1 MTHCTTPGLRHTRF
15 VSRVAAFAVLCSC
28 TATQAEVKKSIAVA
42 PIGSSAGTVSWIS
55 GEAIQAQLITE
66 LTNTGRYRVVEREN
80 IAGILGEQ
88 DMGTA
93 GRTRKGSSPQSGD
106 LEGAQLMIKG
116 VITDAEEE
124 SGKGARGSFAGISL
138 GGKKTVY
145 RVTMDFRI
153 YDTQTGLILDTATVT
168 AEQVK
173 KSKGGGLR
181 IGGLGLGGNKSGGD
195 TTGAIVR
202 DLIKQALAAIDQQ
215 AAKLPWKSSVLAVN
229 DGKTVIL
236 GGSRDGLE
244 DGMRFKVFSLGTP
257 VVDEETGVVLDEG
270 EETEVGE
277 IKLVQVKEKVS
288 YAATVTGEPP
298 RKGYVVR
305 LITETKG

>member
-1 MTHCTTPGLRHTRF
+1 MAYSKTAGTRPNRLAAGL
-15 VSRVAAFAVLCSC
+15 AALGIICCC
-28 TATQAEVKKSIAVA
+28 TAAQAEVKKSIAVA
-42 PIGSSAGTVSWIS
+42 PIGSSAGTVAWIS

-66 LTNTGRYRVVEREN
+66 LTKTGRYRVVEREN
-80 IAGILGEQ
+80 IGGILAEQ

-93 GRTRKGSSPQSGD
+93 GRTRKGSGPATGD

-138 GGKKTVY
+138 GGRKTIY

-153 YDTQTGLILDTATVT
+153 YDTQTSLILDTATVT

-173 KSKGGGLR
+173 KKKSGGLR
-181 IGGLGLGGNKSGGD
+181 IGGLGLGGDKSAGD
-195 TTGAIVR
+195 TTGAIIR
-202 DLIKQALAAIDQQ
+202 DLIKQALVAVDKQ
-215 AAKLPWKSSVLAVN
+215 AEKLGWKSKVLTVKN
-229 DGKTVIL
+229 DKVVIL

-244 DGMRFKVFSLGTP
+244 DGMRFRLFQLGEQII
-257 VVDEETGVVLDEG
+257 DEDTGQVLDEG

-277 IKLVQVKEKVS
+277 IKLTQVKEKVS
-288 YAATVTGEPP
+288 YATSVTGEPAQ
-298 RKGYVVR
+298 KGNVVK
-305 LITETKG
+305 LITGG

>member
-1 MTHCTTPGLRHTRF
+1 MAYLKTAGTRPNGL
-15 VSRVAAFAVLCSC
+15 AAGLAALGILCCC
-28 TATQAEVKKSIAVA
+28 TAAQAEVKKSIAVA
-42 PIGSSAGTVSWIS
+42 PIGSSAGTVAWIS

-66 LTNTGRYRVVEREN
+66 LTKTGRYRVVEREN
-80 IAGILGEQ
+80 IGGILGEQ

-93 GRTRKGSSPQSGD
+93 GRTRKGSGPATGD

-138 GGKKTVY
+138 GGRKTIY

-153 YDTQTGLILDTATVT
+153 YDTQTSLILDTATVT

-173 KSKGGGLR
+173 KKKSAGLR
-181 IGGLGLGGNKSGGD
+181 IGGLGLGGDKSAGD
-195 TTGAIVR
+195 TTGAIIR
-202 DLIKQALAAIDQQ
+202 DLIKQALVAVDKQ
-215 AAKLPWKSSVLAVN
+215 AEKLGWKSKVLTVKN
-229 DGKTVIL
+229 DKVVIL

-244 DGMRFKVFSLGTP
+244 DGMRFRLFQLGEQII
-257 VVDEETGVVLDEG
+257 DEDTGQVLDEG

-277 IKLVQVKEKVS
+277 IKLTQVKEKVS
-288 YAATVTGEPP
+288 YATSVTGEPAQ
-298 RKGYVVR
+298 KGNVVK
-305 LITETKG
+305 LITGG